1 MWYLSNI
8 ITLGFVLFINAASI
22 SLKKP
27 SIGFDESMQL
37 QQMISFLAVKKERLV
52 TE

>member
-1 MWYLSNI
+1 MLYLSVI
-8 ITLGFVLFINAASI
+8 ITLGFVLVLYAGSI
-22 SLKKP
+22 SLKKT